1 MKKALITATA
11 AGLALATGLASVHA
25 AETAT
30 SGYHVIDRIAGPDGG
45 WDYANVDPFNK
56 QVLVAKGANI
66 VAIDLKTGKVNPTF
80 ASAMGAHGA
89 IGVDGGKQVAFT
101 NGGNATVSFV
111 DAKTG
116 APLASV
122 PVAKGA
128 DAISIDPKTG
138 YVLSMGHSSGDVS
151 VIDPKTHTVV
161 GTITVGGTL
170 EGGVADGEGKA
181 YINVEDKGEVVA
193 VDLKTF
199 KALAH
204 YPVAGCEGP
213 TGIDY
218 DKASKLLV
226 VACEKVA
233 KILNAKTGAVVASI
247 PTGPGADGDA
257 IYQKGELAFVSAGG
271 DGTLAVISL
280 KGGKPMLLENIA
292 TQKGARTI
300 AVDQDTGRVYL
311 PAAETAAPVAGARR
325 GAQIPGSFKV
335 LVVGK

>member
-1 MKKALITATA
+1 MNKALIAA
-11 AGLALATGLASVHA
+11 GAAVAALVAGLAA
-25 AETAT
+25 AEAAD

-56 QVLVAKGANI
+56 QVLVAKGNNI
-66 VAIDLKTGKVNPTF
+66 LAIDLKSGKVNPTF
-80 ASAMGAHGA
+80 APAMGSHGA
-89 IGVDGGKQVAFT
+89 VGVDGGKQVAFT

-116 APLASV
+116 APIASV

-128 DAISIDPKTG
+128 DAISVDPKTG

-151 VIDPKTHTVV
+151 VVDPKSHTVV

-170 EGGVADGEGKA
+170 EGGVADGAGRA
-181 YINVEDKGEVVA
+181 YVNIEDKGEVAV
-193 VDLKTF
+193 VDLNTF
-199 KALAH
+199 KALSH
-204 YPVAGCEGP
+204 YAMPGCEGP
-213 TGIDY
+213 TGIAY
-218 DKASKLLV
+218 DTASKLLV
-226 VACEKVA
+226 VACDKVA
-233 KILNAKTGAVVASI
+233 EVLNAGTGAVVASI
-247 PTGPGADGDA
+247 PTGPGADGDG

-280 KGGKPMLLENIA
+280 KGGKPTLLENVP
-292 TQKGARTI
+292 TLRGARTI

-311 PAAETAAPVAGARR
+311 PVADIGPPAAGSRR
-325 GAQIPGSFKV
+325 GAIVPGSFKV